1 MAIIVISDSY
11 PPLKSAAAGMI
22 EILVEELKKSNEV
35 FVFTSSPDKSLS
47 SEKIFVNNFLKN
59 WRYKGNLRRLLF
71 EFISSFMILFLII
84 KNIKKIDN
92 ISLIIWYCPSS
103 FLWIPVL
110 ISKLIFKARV
120 YLILRDIFPDWLFH
134 VGILRSRFLYKCLSL
149 ITFPQYLV
157 PDIIGCQT
165 QGDVNYLL
173 NKNIK
178 KKIVTLKNWSSV
190 KNYVIKEEARELST
204 KTFLKNIFHLKKK
217 MNTIVL
223 TYLGSTNPAHDLEK
237 IFKIFSMLN
246 IKTQEKIHINFF
258 ARNVNLLKKI
268 HSKNFLFNI
277 DIYEQVGAEQISIIL
292 KHTDFGVVSLSE
304 KHLTNNIPGKFVT
317 YTQFSVPVI
326 SFAHE
331 REDLAKLIQLYKC
344 GVNISYEK
352 NDNAIISLLDFNL
365 NLSSDK
371 HKILKSNALKLY
383 KENFHLNGVVSQILN
398 F

>member
-110 ISKLIFKARV
+110 ISKLIFRARV

-190 KNYVIKEEARELST
+190 KNYVIQEESRELST
-204 KTFLKNIFHLKKK
+204 KTFLKNIYHLKKK

-223 TYLGSTNPAHDLEK
+223 TYLGSTNSAHDLEK
-237 IFKIFSMLN
+237 MFKIFSMLN
-246 IKTQEKIHINFF
+246 IKTQKKIHINFF

-277 DIYEQVGAEQISIIL
+277 DIYEQVGAEQISTIL

-352 NDNAIISLLDFNL
+352 NENAIISSLDFNL
-365 NLSSDK
+365 NLSSDN
-371 HKILKSNALKLY
+371 HKVLKSNALKLY
-383 KENFHLNGVVSQILN
+383 KENFDLNSVVSQILN